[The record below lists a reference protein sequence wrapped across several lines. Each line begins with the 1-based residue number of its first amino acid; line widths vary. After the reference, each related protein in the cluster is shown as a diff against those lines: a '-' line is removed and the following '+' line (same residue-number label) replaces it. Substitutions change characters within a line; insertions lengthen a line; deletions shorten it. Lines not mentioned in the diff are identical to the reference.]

1 MSWSDERKESQASH
15 ALNMALEMFLRKN
28 FINQEKVARDKLVE
42 IDATIQQLRVGLNL
56 YADEGSSIY
65 GSRG

>member
-1 MSWSDERKESQASH
+1 
-15 ALNMALEMFLRKN
+15 MFLRKN